1 MERGRGCWDKLM
13 LAVTRE
19 LLSHP
24 TTGRVGR
31 RLMETSGSSAP
42 GGDTDSGG
50 WGGGKGRGG
59 ESSPIPA
66 RHTYERD
73 CSATATSLISTNNAK
88 LNTRKALP
96 ASPVLSVVSPRSDL
110 CAEIRRNV

>member
-24 TTGRVGR
+24 TTGRGGR
-31 RLMETSGSSAP
+31 RLMETSGSRAP
-42 GGDTDSGG
+42 GDTDR
-50 WGGGKGRGG
+50 GGGEGG